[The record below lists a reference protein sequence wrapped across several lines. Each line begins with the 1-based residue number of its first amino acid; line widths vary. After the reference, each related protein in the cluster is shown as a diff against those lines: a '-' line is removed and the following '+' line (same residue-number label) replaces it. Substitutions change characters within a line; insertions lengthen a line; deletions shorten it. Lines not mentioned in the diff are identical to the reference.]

1 MLTNKKGAALLQVLL
16 VTAIL
21 AGMAAM
27 LLRASLSRS
36 TSVRN
41 TRQNVSKELLIEACQ
56 AEINIMWSYKK
67 PKVFQ
72 RDLAGC
78 WMNCN
83 VPFTEDENSDTWRP
97 GDPYTSSKCHTTLAA
112 ATRTYTC
119 SARDNG
125 VPVTATFLEPSS
137 DENKGPEGQCKLTYS
152 IGTAALESAQL

>member
-67 PKVFQ
+67 PEVFQ

-78 WMNCN
+78 WMNCSF
-83 VPFTEDENSDTWRP
+83 PIGEEDTDDKTWD
-97 GDPYTSSKCHTTLAA
+97 GTDYTTSKCHTTPTN

-137 DENKGPEGQCKLTYS
+137 DENKGPDGQCKLTYS

>member
-21 AGMAAM
+21 AGMATM

-67 PKVFQ
+67 PEVFQ

-78 WMNCN
+78 WMNCS
-83 VPFTEDENSDTWRP
+83 VPFTEDES
-97 GDPYTSSKCHTTLAA
+97 GDSFNGTDYTTSKCYTAPTN

-137 DENKGPEGQCKLTYS
+137 DENKGPDGQCILTYT
-152 IGTAALESAQL
+152 IGKQDFENAQL

>member
-67 PKVFQ
+67 PEVFQ

-83 VPFTEDENSDTWRP
+83 VSIGVDENSDTWEP
-97 GDPYTSSKCHTTLAA
+97 GAPYTTSKCYKTPAN

-119 SARDNG
+119 SMRDNG

-137 DENKGPEGQCKLTYS
+137 AEDKGQCKLTYS